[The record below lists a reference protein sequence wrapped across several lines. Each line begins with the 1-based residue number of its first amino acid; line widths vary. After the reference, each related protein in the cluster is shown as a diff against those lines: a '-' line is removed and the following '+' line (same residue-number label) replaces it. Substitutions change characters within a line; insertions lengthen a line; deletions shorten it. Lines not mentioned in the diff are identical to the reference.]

1 MFSLKTLC
9 IFCDLYPNILTLDY
23 YYNKILNYFFSGE
36 ENLIIE
42 FSLCLSFGPCSSWLY
57 LLGTCR
63 PQSEKPRSRMYLV
76 GDPPGVSPSASL
88 YWTFLDL

>member
-36 ENLIIE
+36 KNLIIE
-42 FSLCLSFGPCSSWLY
+42 FSLCLSFGPL
-57 LLGTCR
+57 
-63 PQSEKPRSRMYLV
+63 
-76 GDPPGVSPSASL
+76 
-88 YWTFLDL
+88 